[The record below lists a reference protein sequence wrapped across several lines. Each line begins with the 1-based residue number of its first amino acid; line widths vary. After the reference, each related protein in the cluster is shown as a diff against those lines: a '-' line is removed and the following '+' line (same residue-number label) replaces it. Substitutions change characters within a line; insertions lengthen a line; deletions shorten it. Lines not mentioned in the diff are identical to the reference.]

1 MITKSCKKVAKKFL
15 CQKCDYS
22 TSRKSSW
29 DKHILTAKHRN
40 GNKMVINDN
49 EVVDFSCEFCG
60 KNYKYNSGLSRHKKK
75 CQKAKNIFAAK
86 SCKKLQSQNQLL
98 KTVEKLIEQ
107 NTELSKRVGNNNNN
121 KMTINLFLNEKC
133 KDAMNLTDFVDNIK
147 VSLDDIQYTKEHGYV
162 KGISNI
168 FVKHLTDMNV
178 TERPIH
184 CSDKKRMQFYIKDE
198 NEWSK
203 DKTHNKIN
211 ETIKHISQQ
220 QIKQIKCWEEA
231 HPNYLKDEALLTE
244 WHKMIYNMMGG
255 STQDDIKTNTENI
268 KKCLSDQT
276 YVKNEI
282 LID

>member
-15 CQKCDYS
+15 CSKCNYT

-29 DKHILTAKHRN
+29 NKHVMTAKHLN
-40 GNKMVINDN
+40 DNKMVTNDN
-49 EVVDFSCEFCG
+49 EIVEFSCESCD
-60 KNYKYNSGLSRHKKK
+60 KYYKYKSGLSRHRKK
-75 CQKAKNIFAAK
+75 CKKYLKDFVDG
-86 SCKKLQSQNQLL
+86 SCKKLQHNQLI
-98 KTVEKLIEQ
+98 KTMEKLIEQ

-121 KMTINLFLNEKC
+121 KISINVFLNEKC

-147 VSLDDIQYTKEHGYV
+147 VSLDDIKYTKEHGYV

-184 CSDKKRMQFYIKDE
+184 CSDKKRLQFYIKDE

-203 DKTHNKIN
+203 DKHNKLN
-211 ETIKHISQQ
+211 DTIKHISQQ

-231 HPNYLKDEALLTE
+231 HPNYMKDDALLME
-244 WHKMIYNMMGG
+244 WHAMIYNMMGG
-255 STQDDIKTNTENI
+255 STQEDININTENI
-268 KKCLSDQT
+268 KKCLSDNT
-276 YVKNEI
+276 YVKEI

>member
-15 CQKCDYS
+15 CQKCNYA

-29 DKHILTAKHRN
+29 DKHILTAKHLNDNKMVTN
-40 GNKMVINDN
+40 GNKF
-49 EVVDFSCEFCG
+49 VDFYCDQCG
-60 KNYKYNSGLSRHKKK
+60 KGYKYKSGLSRHKKK
-75 CQKAKNIFAAK
+75 CHSIENNFVGE
-86 SCKKLQSQNQLL
+86 SCKKLQQQNKLL
-98 KTVEKLIEQ
+98 QTVEKLIEQ

-121 KMTINLFLNEKC
+121 KISINVFLNEKC
-133 KDAMNLTDFVDNIK
+133 KDAMNLADFVDNIK

-184 CSDKKRMQFYIKDE
+184 CSDKKRLQFYVKDE

-231 HPNYLKDEALLTE
+231 HPNYMKDDALIAE
-244 WHKMIYNMMGG
+244 WHKMIYTMMGG
-255 STQDDIKTNTENI
+255 TTNSDIKNSTENI
-268 KKCLSDQT
+268 KKCLSDKT
-276 YVKNEI
+276 YVKEI

>member
-15 CQKCDYS
+15 CQKCNYT

-29 DKHILTAKHRN
+29 DKHILTAKHLNENKMVTN
-40 GNKMVINDN
+40 GNKF
-49 EVVDFSCEFCG
+49 VDFLCEYCG
-60 KNYKYNSGLSRHKKK
+60 KGYKYKSGLSRHKKK
-75 CQKAKNIFAAK
+75 CHSVENNFVGE
-86 SCKKLQSQNQLL
+86 SCKKLQQQNKLL
-98 KTVEKLIEQ
+98 QTVEKLIEQ

-121 KMTINLFLNEKC
+121 KISINVFLNEKC
-133 KDAMNLTDFVDNIK
+133 KDAMNLADFVDNIK

-184 CSDKKRMQFYIKDE
+184 CSDKKRLQFYVKDE

-231 HPNYLKDEALLTE
+231 HPNYMKDDALIAE
-244 WHKMIYNMMGG
+244 WHKMIYTMMGG
-255 STQDDIKTNTENI
+255 ATNSDIKNSTENI
-268 KKCLSDQT
+268 KKCLSDKT
-276 YVKNEI
+276 YVKEI

>member
-15 CQKCDYS
+15 CQKCNYS

-29 DKHILTAKHRN
+29 DKHILTAKHLNDNKMVTN
-40 GNKMVINDN
+40 GNKFV
-49 EVVDFSCEFCG
+49 EFFCEHCG
-60 KNYKYNSGLSRHKKK
+60 KGYKYKSGLSRHKKK
-75 CQKAKNIFAAK
+75 CMAIETNFVDT
-86 SCKKLQSQNQLL
+86 SCKKLQQQNKLL
-98 KTVEKLIEQ
+98 ETVEKLIEQ

-121 KMTINLFLNEKC
+121 KISINVFLNEKC
-133 KDAMNLTDFVDNIK
+133 KDAMNLADFVDNIK

-184 CSDKKRMQFYIKDE
+184 CSDRKRLQFYVKDE

-231 HPNYLKDEALLTE
+231 HPNYMKDDALLAE
-244 WHKMIYNMMGG
+244 WHKMIYTMMGG
-255 STQDDIKTNTENI
+255 TNNEDIKNSTENI
-268 KKCLSDQT
+268 KKCLSDKT
-276 YVKNEI
+276 YVKEI

>member
-29 DKHILTAKHRN
+29 NKHLLTAKHLN
-40 GNKMVINDN
+40 DNKMVTNDN
-49 EVVDFSCEFCG
+49 NFVDFSCEFCG
-60 KNYKYNSGLSRHKKK
+60 KIYKYKSGLSRHRKK
-75 CQKAKNIFAAK
+75 CNLFSENFVDG
-86 SCKKLQSQNQLL
+86 SCKKLQQNQLY
-98 KTVEKLIEQ
+98 KTMEKLIEQ

-121 KMTINLFLNEKC
+121 KISINVFLNEKC

-184 CSDKKRMQFYIKDE
+184 CSDKKRLQFYIKDE

-203 DKTHNKIN
+203 DKTHNKLN
-211 ETIKHISQQ
+211 QTIKHISQQ
-220 QIKQIKCWEEA
+220 QIKQIKCWEEE
-231 HPNYLKDEALLTE
+231 HPNYMKDDALLNE

-255 STQDDIKTNTENI
+255 STQEDINHNTENI
-268 KKCLSDQT
+268 KKCLSDNT
-276 YVKNEI
+276 YVKEI

>member
-15 CQKCDYS
+15 CQKCNYT

-29 DKHILTAKHRN
+29 DKHVLTAKHLN
-40 GNKMVINDN
+40 DNKMVTNGN
-49 EVVDFSCEFCG
+49 NFVDFFCEYCG
-60 KNYKYNSGLSRHKKK
+60 NGYKYNSGLSRHKKK
-75 CQKAKNIFAAK
+75 CHPEGNIFVDK
-86 SCKKLQSQNQLL
+86 SCKKLQQQNKLL
-98 KTVEKLIEQ
+98 QTVEKLIEQ
-107 NTELSKRVGNNNNN
+107 NNELSKRVGNNNNN
-121 KMTINLFLNEKC
+121 KISINVFLNEKC
-133 KDAMNLTDFVDNIK
+133 KDAMNLADFVDNIK
-147 VSLDDIQYTKEHGYV
+147 VSLDDMQYTKEHGYV

-184 CSDKKRMQFYIKDE
+184 CSDKKRLQFYVKDE

-231 HPNYLKDEALLTE
+231 HPNYMKDDALIAE
-244 WHKMIYNMMGG
+244 WHKMIYTMMGG
-255 STQDDIKTNTENI
+255 TNNSDFKNSTENI
-268 KKCLSDQT
+268 KKCLSDKT
-276 YVKNEI
+276 YVKEI
-282 LID
+282 FID

>member
-15 CQKCDYS
+15 CQKCNYT
-22 TSRKSSW
+22 TSRKSCW
-29 DKHILTAKHRN
+29 DKHILTAKHLNDNKMVTN
-40 GNKMVINDN
+40 GNKCHSI
-49 EVVDFSCEFCG
+49 E
-60 KNYKYNSGLSRHKKK
+60 
-75 CQKAKNIFAAK
+75 NIFVGE
-86 SCKKLQSQNQLL
+86 SCKKLQQQNKLL
-98 KTVEKLIEQ
+98 QTVEKLIEQ

-121 KMTINLFLNEKC
+121 KISINVFLNEKC
-133 KDAMNLTDFVDNIK
+133 KDAMNLADFVDNIK

-184 CSDKKRMQFYIKDE
+184 CSDKKRLQFYVKDE

-231 HPNYLKDEALLTE
+231 HPNYMKDDALIAE
-244 WHKMIYNMMGG
+244 WHKMIYTMMGG
-255 STQDDIKTNTENI
+255 ATNSDIKNSTENI
-268 KKCLSDQT
+268 KKCLSDKT
-276 YVKNEI
+276 YVKEI